1 MIKVSIIF
9 SCSHLVWD
17 QDIYISNYGQYLLTG
32 FTVALAWELPS
43 KPTYPEWEQVGTSNA
58 EPESSSSLKNPK
70 DKNSSDP
77 GQPNQ
82 LKNSAPHKN
91 STVRDQE
98 MDFKN
103 HVRNYYEFLKKRY
116 QNRFDKTLLKNGQKA
131 ADIILPY
138 SPEYNAA
145 NDFDAFTQYMVESY
159 LKPWIAS
166 EQTRF
171 TYVLTHYYL
180 YSCCY

>member
-1 MIKVSIIF
+1 MINVSVIF
-9 SCSHLVWD
+9 FCSHLVWD

-58 EPESSSSLKNPK
+58 QPESSSSLKNRK
-70 DKNSSDP
+70 DKNSSDS
-77 GQPNQ
+77 GQTNP
-82 LKNSAPHKN
+82 LKNSAPN
-91 STVRDQE
+91 QDSTVRDQR

-116 QNRFDKTLLKNGQKA
+116 GNQFDKNLHKNGQKST
-131 ADIILPY
+131 DIILPY
-138 SPEYNAA
+138 SPEYNAS
-145 NDFDAFTQYMVESY
+145 NDFDAFSQYMVESY
-159 LKPWIAS
+159 FKPWIDS

-171 TYVLTHYYL
+171 TYVLTHYL
-180 YSCCY
+180 YSCSY